1 MKNHENYWPI
11 AGNVLVSTSLATMLA
26 VPIAYEIKGHMP
38 HYRDCGFQRVV
49 LVCKDIPPQDVL
61 VDTASKN
68 TSLATTSIVTPN

>member
-1 MKNHENYWPI
+1 MKEDKSYWSI
-11 AGNVLVSTSLATMLA
+11 AGNVFVSGGLASMLA
-26 VPIAYEIKGHMP
+26 VPLAYEIKGHMH

-49 LVCKDIPPQDVL
+49 LVCKDVPPQDVL